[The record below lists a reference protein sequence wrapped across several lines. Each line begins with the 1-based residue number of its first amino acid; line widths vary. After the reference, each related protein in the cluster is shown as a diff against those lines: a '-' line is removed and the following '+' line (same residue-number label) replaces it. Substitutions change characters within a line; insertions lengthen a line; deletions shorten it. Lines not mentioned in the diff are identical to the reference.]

1 MKRNQPFSL
10 MDEVWQFEGR
20 IIRCSRMCILR
31 GDGKRYYLLISS
43 HEDKNDRAKS
53 MCKWC
58 DATDA
63 TPFNCGWGN
72 SALQHKGLTFRWENQ
87 FSHPHRTLHCGR
99 KWGGLCW
106 CKIFPLCKKM
116 FYLFKIVEKAT
127 IFSIANPVQSLC
139 CTSWGS
145 TNFVHKRAIH
155 FRYFFSRFSDY
166 CFRRFLR
173 FVRKYTEVSTKDV
186 TRHSSL
192 MALVVMGGSRAG
204 QEAELDDPNFSA
216 PRRIPNGC
224 PFYVIREFFGFLYSV
239 CQGRWAAL
247 DTYYFAAVR
256 SV

>member
-1 MKRNQPFSL
+1 MGKSIFAPAPHTA
-10 MDEVWQFEGR
+10 
-20 IIRCSRMCILR
+20 LR
-31 GDGKRYYLLISS
+31 SKMR
-43 HEDKNDRAKS
+43 
-53 MCKWC
+53 
-58 DATDA
+58 
-63 TPFNCGWGN
+63 
-72 SALQHKGLTFRWENQ
+72 
-87 FSHPHRTLHCGR
+87 
-99 KWGGLCW
+99 GLCW

-192 MALVVMGGSRAG
+192 MALGGSRAG

-239 CQGRWAAL
+239 RQGR
-247 DTYYFAAVR
+247 
-256 SV
+256 